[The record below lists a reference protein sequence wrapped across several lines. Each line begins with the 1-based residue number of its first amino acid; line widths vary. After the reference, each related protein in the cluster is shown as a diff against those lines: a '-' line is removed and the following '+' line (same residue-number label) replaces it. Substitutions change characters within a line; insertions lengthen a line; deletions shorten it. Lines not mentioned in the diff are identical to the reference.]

1 MPPGEAKR
9 RRKALVGAAASAPN
23 GGSARCISASADF
36 RMTGTSARSAG
47 ERRAE
52 RSTSPSWRASARLFP
67 CSAPSRSR
75 KAWKRASSIM
85 GPLASRQ
92 PAFAALVRLHVLERA
107 PLVARHAEI
116 EFAHVLVGAQRLG
129 RAVEH
134 DPAGFENIAETRVAQ
149 RNVGVLLGEQ
159 ERDALALIEALHDLE
174 DLLDH
179 LRGEAHRRL
188 VGAGRASASTS
199 SPGRSGTSA
208 ARRRRYSP
216 PATSGAP

>member
-1 MPPGEAKR
+1 MWR
-9 RRKALVGAAASAPN
+9 RPLEWNLNGTTDPLAGSVDHLSLNSLKDRHGPIRAPKSLQPNNFLSRRHFALAARQCDKA
-23 GGSARCISASADF
+23 I
-36 RMTGTSARSAG
+36 MGT
-47 ERRAE
+47 
-52 RSTSPSWRASARLFP
+52 L
-67 CSAPSRSR
+67 
-75 KAWKRASSIM
+75 ASS
-85 GPLASRQ
+85 Q

-107 PLVARHAEI
+107 PIVARHAEI

-134 DPAGFENIAETRVAQ
+134 DPAGFENIAETRVAE

-216 PATSGAP
+216 P